1 MLSMHMM
8 SRKRLTTS
16 CQALVLDLVQVLVL
30 VLALAHVLVQALA
43 HVLAQAREYQMTSSL
58 S

>member
-1 MLSMHMM
+1 MTKINTRRSKQLLSMHMM

-16 CQALVLDLVQVLVL
+16 CQALVLALVQVHVLVL
-30 VLALAHVLVQALA
+30 VRVP
-43 HVLAQAREYQMTSSL
+43 REYQMKTSL